1 MRQTTPPNGIKE
13 LSQAGSKSEIGVTDS
28 TTVEHSADRPL
39 FAKKPGSTKTEV
51 NAAASTRMRLLRF
64 PLAVLVVF
72 AHASDTEVRLRDS
85 KLGVADL
92 GFVAELFKDL
102 LSGGLARTSVPVSL
116 LLAGYL
122 LAVSF
127 GGSYT
132 GYLDKLRSKART
144 LLVPLLFW
152 NVLVLTVYALVQATP
167 ITASMMSGRS
177 GNVLDFG
184 MFEVIAAVLGIGRAP
199 IAFQFWF
206 IRDLIIL
213 TVLSPL
219 LLQLIRWAPWG
230 VMLAL
235 FTLWVTELWPFA
247 LPSCRAALFFC
258 AGLLVGHKGWDLFKL
273 DPYAKPI
280 VISFALMLFAS
291 ALPSSA
297 PLQRSLHL
305 MAVTLGVPALLCV
318 SGWVLKYRPLTQA
331 LMRLSATSF
340 FVFAAHEPLMTIVR
354 KLAFI
359 SLEPQS
365 ATGVALLYLL
375 LPVLIIAGLVWT
387 HRWLMK
393 MAPNLTAWATG
404 GRNTAPKG
412 SEG

>member
-1 MRQTTPPNGIKE
+1 MRHTTPSGCTNE
-13 LSQAGSKSEIGVTDS
+13 LSQAGSKSDFDATTI
-28 TTVEHSADRPL
+28 TTVEHSVNRPL
-39 FAKKPGSTKTEV
+39 LTQGPGAAKTV
-51 NAAASTRMRLLRF
+51 VDAAASIRMRLLRF

-92 GFVAELFKDL
+92 GFLAELFKDV

-127 GGSYT
+127 GAGYASYI
-132 GYLDKLRSKART
+132 DKLRSKART

-152 NVLVLTVYALVQATP
+152 NVLVLAVYALVQTTP

-177 GNVLDFG
+177 SAVLDFG
-184 MFEVIAAVLGIGRAP
+184 LFEVIAAVLGIGRAP

-219 LLQLIRWAPWG
+219 LLQLIRLAPWL
-230 VMLAL
+230 VMVTLFAL
-235 FTLWVTELWPFA
+235 WMTELWPFA

-258 AGLLVGHKGWDLFKL
+258 AGLLVGDKGWDLFKL

-280 VISFALMLFAS
+280 VVSFALILIAS
-291 ALPSSA
+291 AWPSST
-297 PLQRSLHL
+297 PLQRNLHL
-305 MAVTLGVPALLCV
+305 IAVTLGVPALLCL
-318 SGWVLKYRPLTQA
+318 SGWVLKYRPLSQA

-354 KLAFI
+354 KLAFV
-359 SLEPQS
+359 SLEPIS
-365 ATGVALLYLL
+365 ATRAALLYLL
-375 LPVLIIAGLVWT
+375 VPVLVIAGLVWT

-393 MAPNLTAWATG
+393 KAPSLTSWATG
-404 GRNTAPKG
+404 GRNTAL
-412 SEG
+412 